1 MSAPEHTPSNE
12 SFLGLVRHGS
22 ASKYGE
28 DREKEHAFSRISR
41 KLKSVSRRWFMHAYT
56 KPPSLRLLVVLIYAF
71 QLTMKS
77 DKPVDKGSIRIVR
90 AIPAMDDIILEPVKE
105 TKKKDVSEMTRE
117 ELLVCSF
124 QLCFY
129 NQ

>member
-1 MSAPEHTPSNE
+1 MSAPEHTLSNG

-28 DREKEHAFSRISR
+28 DGEKEHAFSRISR
-41 KLKSVSRRWFMHAYT
+41 KLKSVSGRQFMHAYT
-56 KPPSLRLLVVLIYAF
+56 KPPSPRLLAVLTYAF

-77 DKPVDKGSIRIVR
+77 DKPVDKGSIRIVC
-90 AIPAMDDIILEPVKE
+90 AIPAMNDIIPELVKE
-105 TKKKDVSEMTRE
+105 TKKKDVSEMAKE

-124 QLCFY
+124 
-129 NQ
+129 